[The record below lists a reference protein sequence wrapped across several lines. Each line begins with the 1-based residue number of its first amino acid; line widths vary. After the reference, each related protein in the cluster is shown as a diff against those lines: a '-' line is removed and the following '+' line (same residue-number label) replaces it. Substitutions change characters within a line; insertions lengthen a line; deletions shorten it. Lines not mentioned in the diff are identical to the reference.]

1 MCSLYVLGLL
11 SGLFCLFWR
20 QGLDFLVKTGWQ
32 RWLHVVDSYWWQKAV
47 SFNIVDMMT
56 HVVRGH

>member
-11 SGLFCLFWR
+11 YGLFWLVLR
-20 QGLDFLVKTGWQ
+20 QGLPFMVNL
-32 RWLHVVDSYWWQKAV
+32 VVDLQCQRKAV
-47 SFNIVDMMT
+47 SFNIAAMMT